1 MFVQADDSCERH
13 IYSSWVAFE
22 WIVGDVLQFSTI
34 RGRIVEGVDKTSE
47 RLAAQVDFISL
58 SSYYFDR
65 LAEKRSFDQ
74 PFDVLDVKFA
84 EKASDG
90 TIGDR
95 WKLQERGL
103 AEY

>member
-1 MFVQADDSCERH
+1 M
-13 IYSSWVAFE
+13 
-22 WIVGDVLQFSTI
+22 QFSTI

-47 RLAAQVDFISL
+47 CLAAQVDFISFAP
-58 SSYYFDR
+58 YYFDR
-65 LAEKRSFDQ
+65 LAEKRGFDQ

-84 EKASDG
+84 KKASDG
-90 TIGDR
+90 SICDR